1 MSIRSCGW
9 IVFLFC
15 FLVMG
20 CVPYYQ
26 THRRFPDPYVARGVV
41 TGSALGAAG
50 GAAIDHNDRGRGAA
64 IGAAGGGVLGGVLE
78 SRGGFSQSKVRPWLY
93 GKKVSV
99 VFERDWGSGYGN
111 EVRAMVEEELILMG
125 ASVYDDPRF
134 SSRRDSTG
142 RSSVDYAVEVHSS
155 ERSGYTT
162 SVDIR
167 VIDVATSRVVAI
179 GSSTIRY
186 GYDFGFGSMS
196 GYRNHYYDD
205 RVENVREAARDA
217 IQSLP

>member
-1 MSIRSCGW
+1 MNGFQNVGVAIAVCFFSI
-9 IVFLFC
+9 
-15 FLVMG
+15 G
-20 CVPYYQ
+20 CVSYYPS
-26 THRRFPDPYVARGVV
+26 HRRFPDPYVARGVV
-41 TGSALGAAG
+41 VGSALGAAG
-50 GAAIDHNDRGRGAA
+50 GAAIDSKDRGRGAA
-64 IGAAGGGVLGGVLE
+64 IGAATGGVLGGVLG
-78 SRGGFSQSKVRPWLY
+78 SGTPSHSQARPWLY

-111 EVRAMVEEELILMG
+111 EVRAVVEEELILMG
-125 ASVYDDPRF
+125 ASVYDGPRF

-142 RSSVDYAVEVHSS
+142 RSSVDYAVEVNSS
-155 ERSGYTT
+155 ERSGYAT

-186 GYDFGFGSMS
+186 GYDFGFGSMY

-205 RVENVREAARDA
+205 RVENLREAARDA